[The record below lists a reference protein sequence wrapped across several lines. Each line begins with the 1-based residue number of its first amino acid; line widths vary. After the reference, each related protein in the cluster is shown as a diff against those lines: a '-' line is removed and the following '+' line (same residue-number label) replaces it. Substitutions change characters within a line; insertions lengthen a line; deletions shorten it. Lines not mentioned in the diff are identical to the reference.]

1 MEKQEL
7 EQIVER
13 CKEFVIELRK
23 AYPVSRGV
31 VSGEVRGIANELAE
45 ILGMEITKEKKLWE

>member
-13 CKEFVIELRK
+13 CKELVNEWRK

-31 VSGEVRGIANELAE
+31 VSGEVRGLANELAE
-45 ILGMEITKEKKLWE
+45 ILGMEITKERSIWE